1 MKSFKEILSE
11 VAKPNDRASE
21 EQAFIDQHSYEV
33 RQHPVA
39 LDHQFTGDIGAAGLP
54 REKASRPA
62 DQTGDANYDKAY
74 DAGLDF
80 PNDYIESALARRM
93 GVDLEEATAS
103 AYKDMPKAPGKMVS
117 NRVQVKAFKDVNAMG
132 AFLGKQND
140 NSWKDTGVAG
150 LKSGKYKIDMV
161 SKGGKPAK
169 NFIKMNEEAE
179 LDEVSQE
186 TLKSYHAKSALDL
199 RNKRDKLAKGTLTTK
214 DYKQGQNRATGLNRA
229 ANKMHEAEQ
238 LDELG
243 NKYVMDKKDLA
254 AVQSKLN
261 TMKNPPKV
269 IKDKAGYFHLKNGNS
284 TTGPFN
290 TMKDV
295 LKNLG
300 ESN

>member
-80 PNDYIESALARRM
+80 PNDYIESALAKRM
-93 GVDLEEATAS
+93 GDDVHFELDEGLSPAQIAKMKKQYATTGDRISTDAAIKMS
-103 AYKDMPKAPGKMVS
+103 KMVKQFGDEEL
-117 NRVQVKAFKDVNAMG
+117 VQLAKADIKWVSTSAITT
-132 AFLGKQND
+132 LIIKGKFD
-140 NSWKDTGVAG
+140 L
-150 LKSGKYKIDMV
+150 LK
-161 SKGGKPAK
+161 
-169 NFIKMNEEAE
+169 EAVD

-199 RNKRDKLAKGTLTTK
+199 RKKRDKLAKGTLTTK

-261 TMKNPPKV
+261 TIKNPPKV

-284 TTGPFN
+284 TTGPFS

>member
-1 MKSFKEILSE
+1 M
-11 VAKPNDRASE
+11 VA
-21 EQAFIDQHSYEV
+21 
-33 RQHPVA
+33 
-39 LDHQFTGDIGAAGLP
+39 
-54 REKASRPA
+54 
-62 DQTGDANYDKAY
+62 
-74 DAGLDF
+74 
-80 PNDYIESALARRM
+80 
-93 GVDLEEATAS
+93 
-103 AYKDMPKAPGKMVS
+103 

-179 LDEVSQE
+179 
-186 TLKSYHAKSALDL
+186 
-199 RNKRDKLAKGTLTTK
+199 
-214 DYKQGQNRATGLNRA
+214 
-229 ANKMHEAEQ
+229 Q

-284 TTGPFN
+284 TTGPFS

-300 ESN
+300 ETN